1 MITIL
6 FFLHFL
12 STDFLGSTEFFC
24 PQIITDYFFGT
35 EIRGFFKDTAWL
47 RIDIIHGTSW
57 LRLAGASSRL
67 SYILHSSFFSRVYTL
82 V

>member
-12 STDFLGSTEFFC
+12 STDFFGSTEFFLS
-24 PQIITDYFFGT
+24 TDYHRLFFGT

-47 RIDIIHGTSW
+47 RIDIIHGTS
-57 LRLAGASSRL
+57 
-67 SYILHSSFFSRVYTL
+67 
-82 V
+82 

>member
-47 RIDIIHGTSW
+47 RIDIIHGTS
-57 LRLAGASSRL
+57 
-67 SYILHSSFFSRVYTL
+67 
-82 V
+82 